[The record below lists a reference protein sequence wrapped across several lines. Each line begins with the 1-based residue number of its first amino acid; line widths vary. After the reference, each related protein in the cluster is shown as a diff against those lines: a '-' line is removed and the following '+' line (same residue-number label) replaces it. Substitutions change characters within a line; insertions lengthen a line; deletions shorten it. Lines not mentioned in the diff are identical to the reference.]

1 MRKFHKG
8 GKDQMKAKNIISFAL
23 VMLII
28 VAMAF
33 VVFGDVTIGNIRVP
47 GVLDKEQGVRQGLD
61 LVGGSVIV
69 FEPDIKDGHKVTDGE
84 MESAEGVIRA
94 RLDRYGYYDAT
105 ITRQNGVGIRVEIPD
120 IDNPQE
126 AVQLIG
132 KTAALNFTDVDGN
145 VVMAGTDEFVK
156 SAAARY
162 GQLKQYG
169 NSEHYVELTL
179 TGAGRKAFKTATQN
193 AIARPTGQNVI
204 FIMLDD
210 DVVSY
215 PSVDEVIDSENCV
228 ISGSFDKEGAEELAA
243 LINSGRLP
251 FALRSSEVRSVGPTL
266 GQEALNTSLM
276 AALVGVILVML
287 FMLLVYRLPGLAADV
302 SLVAYISIV
311 CLIMAGFFIKDGFRV
326 TLTLPGIAGIILSI
340 GMAVDANVV
349 IFERIKDEL
358 NGGKSVG
365 ASVDAGFKRAIT
377 AVIDSNV
384 TTLISCAVLYI
395 FGTGTIK
402 GFAVTLFIGVAVSLV
417 TAIFLTRF
425 LLRVVVGFGVR
436 NPWLYGASKRRDA

>member
-1 MRKFHKG
+1 
-8 GKDQMKAKNIISFAL
+8 MKAKNVISFVL

-28 VAMAF
+28 VALAF
-33 VVFGDVTIGNIRVP
+33 VVFGDVSIGNIRVP
-47 GVLDKEQGVRQGLD
+47 GVLDKELGVRQGLD

-69 FEPDIKDGHKVTDGE
+69 FEPDVEKGYNVTDDE
-84 MESAEGVIRA
+84 MASAEGVLRA

-105 ITRQNGVGIRVEIPD
+105 ITRQNGTGLRVEIPN

-132 KTAALNFTDVDGN
+132 KTAALNFMDVDGN

-156 SAAARY
+156 SATAQY
-162 GQLKQYG
+162 GQVEQYG
-169 NSEHYVELTL
+169 NSQYYVTLTL
-179 TGAGRKAFKTATQN
+179 TSEGRKAFKAATE
-193 AIARPTGQNVI
+193 AAVARAEGSNVI
-204 FIMLDD
+204 IIMLDD
-210 DVVSY
+210 EIISAPRVQK
-215 PSVDEVIDSENCV
+215 VINDENCL
-228 ISGSFDKEGAEELAA
+228 ITGNFDKESSDELAA
-243 LINSGRLP
+243 LINAGRLP
-251 FALRSSEVRSVGPTL
+251 FALKSSEVRSVGPTL
-266 GQEALNTSLM
+266 GQEALNTSLF
-276 AALVGVILVML
+276 AALIGVILVML

-311 CLIMAGFFIKDGFRV
+311 CVIMAGFFIKDGFRV
-326 TLTLPGIAGIILSI
+326 TLTLPGIAGVILSI

-358 NGGKSVG
+358 KGGKSVG

-384 TTLISCAVLYI
+384 TTLISCAVLYL

-402 GFAVTLFIGVAVSLV
+402 GFAVTLFIGVAVSLI